1 MFTGWS
7 TSRAHQNPMLCHT
20 IFRMKS
26 AIWEYIHIYSQFL
39 GIPKWRKSFL
49 FLWLNI
55 VQSGDTHHCAV
66 CFPSHSLMLRQLSC
80 CKRTACVALWPLDYT
95 IWDDVGTINLPVIVQ
110 YKRQV
115 KSNIHV
121 PILTHVLRK
130 MVLVCFMWLPVTI
143 NVRSSIYKIAY
154 HNVSQ
159 ILAHHSSSNL
169 SGQPLASNSSR
180 SRARTSARQSGYF
193 WGSSM
198 ETPLGNAEWLPQLL
212 LLDISFAC
220 GDWRDW
226 LTSSHLLVFHVFL
239 CSLQWFK
246 YFNAFNMV

>member
-1 MFTGWS
+1 
-7 TSRAHQNPMLCHT
+7 
-20 IFRMKS
+20 
-26 AIWEYIHIYSQFL
+26 
-39 GIPKWRKSFL
+39 
-49 FLWLNI
+49 
-55 VQSGDTHHCAV
+55 
-66 CFPSHSLMLRQLSC
+66 
-80 CKRTACVALWPLDYT
+80 
-95 IWDDVGTINLPVIVQ
+95 
-110 YKRQV
+110 
-115 KSNIHV
+115 
-121 PILTHVLRK
+121 

-226 LTSSHLLVFHVFL
+226 LTSSHLLVFHVFCVPSSGL
-239 CSLQWFK
+239 SILMRLIWFK
-246 YFNAFNMV
+246 PSLCNPSGPVSSSKLQSTWPSATGSSLDSQEAELAERKGFLKEVGWGRPTRWSTN